1 VPVRYLY
8 GDSDSFPNGF
18 DVLAS
23 VRAFVEAASR
33 ALALMG
39 EADEL
44 ERDVGKLTQQH
55 IHELEALEAYFEGV
69 VQMVAERAARAPSPD
84 VVAPVARELA
94 EQVRAMASDRRERR
108 ARELEASQGDIAA
121 KVRASRQ
128 ALREV
133 ISHYTLSDPLP
144 VLSRELTLNLLGN
157 PPSGVLS
164 LEHPNSISTRF
175 ELDLAADPTWS
186 RPRKLGEISQGT
198 RLQVGTRTGLLG
210 SAPKPD
216 IQALDDY
223 TIGTLEI
230 GPAAMV
236 LRVRKRP
243 DQAKEELIIQYGN
256 RAGSMAGEV
265 LRGAKGEPFPSP
277 PDDLATLERLAG
289 ALRAAAEPLIERK
302 RALLDARIAGE
313 DLFASNMTIRAY
325 LDAVSDRLTPITAE
339 VWARS
344 PNARELSLKLE
355 HEGGRREEIYLS
367 ISDLRAMIDPLP
379 REAAAYF
386 EKFDFLGA
394 GFEIR
399 ISTAHIPT

>member
-23 VRAFVEAASR
+23 VRGFVEAASR
-33 ALALMG
+33 SLALMG

-44 ERDVGKLTQQH
+44 EREVGKLTQQH
-55 IHELEALEAYFEGV
+55 IQELEALEAYFEGV
-69 VQMVAERAARAPSPD
+69 VQVVAERAARAPNPD
-84 VVAPVARELA
+84 VVAPVARDLVEH
-94 EQVRAMASDRRERR
+94 VKSMASDGRERR
-108 ARELEASQGDIAA
+108 ARELDANQGEIAA
-121 KVRASRQ
+121 RVRASRQ

-133 ISHYTLSDPLP
+133 ISHYMLSDPLP
-144 VLSRELTLNLLGN
+144 VLSRELTLNLLAS
-157 PPSGVLS
+157 PATGVVS
-164 LEHPNSISTRF
+164 LEHPNAISTRF
-175 ELDLAADPTWS
+175 ELDLAADPLWS
-186 RPRKLGEISQGT
+186 RARKLGEIAQGT

-216 IQALDDY
+216 IATLDDY

-243 DQAKEELIIQYGN
+243 DAAKEELIIQYGN
-256 RAGSMAGEV
+256 RAGAMAGEV
-265 LRGAKGEPFPSP
+265 LRGPKGEPFPSP

-289 ALRAAAEPLIERK
+289 ALRAAAEPLLERK
-302 RALLDARIAGE
+302 RALLDARIAGD
-313 DLFASNMTIRAY
+313 DLFASNQTVRAF
-325 LDAVSDRLTPITAE
+325 LDAVSDRLTPVTAE

-355 HEGGRREEIYLS
+355 HEGGRREEIYLP
-367 ISDLRAMIDPLP
+367 ITDLRAMIEPLP
-379 REAAAYF
+379 REAQAYF

-399 ISTAHIPT
+399 ISTAQMPT